1 MVRKRKAANGVRTN
15 VRKKSNKLE
24 RVKSKKV
31 IKGKKKTRLV
41 KKIFKREEK
50 RELPRSFQELLEERI
65 ASNKIAFVNAPAIQ
79 DILYNATPTLRQLAY
94 NSGFSF
100 GKALYEKSDKSIGK
114 LADVLQ
120 AAGFKNILYYPFE
133 DKAIIKV
140 KPESSYNIG
149 KEVHVFESGIIAGY
163 MSAASGKIIHV
174 NERRCAFNGANAC
187 EFVAEPIASVKIEED
202 YDENVV
208 ENLAQVLSKSDSKLS
223 QEYILFSL
231 LPLMKEPVKS
241 EISKLFYAAGSFL
254 GKSNPNIDEI
264 AEKFG
269 VIARKRG
276 NGILFSYA
284 PANSMKGF
292 VDLSAAFFAGLAK
305 SIYNKGVEIKE
316 SLSGNAYR
324 VYIKPQA

>member
-1 MVRKRKAANGVRTN
+1 MVRKKKAANG
-15 VRKKSNKLE
+15 VRKKSNKLV
-24 RVKSKKV
+24 RVKGKEV
-31 IKGKKKTRLV
+31 IKGKKKTRLA
-41 KKIFKREEK
+41 KKTFKREEK
-50 RELPRSFQELLEERI
+50 RGLPRSFQELLEERL

-79 DILYNATPTLRQLAY
+79 DILYNATPTLRQIAY

-100 GKALYEKSDKSIGK
+100 GKALYERSDKSIGK
-114 LADVLQ
+114 LVDVLH

-133 DKAIIKV
+133 DKAVIKV
-140 KPESSYNIG
+140 KQESSYNIN
-149 KEVHVFESGIIAGY
+149 KEVHIFESGIIAGY
-163 MSAASGKIIHV
+163 MSAASGKIIYV
-174 NERRCAFNGANAC
+174 NERRCVFGGANVC
-187 EFVAEPIASVKIEED
+187 EFVAEPIASVKMEED

-223 QEYILFSL
+223 QEYMLFSL

-254 GKSNPNIDEI
+254 GKSNPNIDKM

-276 NGILFSYA
+276 NGIMLSYA
-284 PANSMKGF
+284 PTNSMKGF

-305 SIYNKGVEIKE
+305 SVYNKGVEIKE
-316 SLSGNAYR
+316 SLSGNGYK
-324 VYIKPQA
+324 VYIKPQV

>member
-1 MVRKRKAANGVRTN
+1 MVRKKKATNG
-15 VRKKSNKLE
+15 VRKKSNKLV
-24 RVKSKKV
+24 RVKGKEV
-31 IKGKKKTRLV
+31 IKGKKKTRLA
-41 KKIFKREEK
+41 KKTFKREEK
-50 RELPRSFQELLEERI
+50 RGLPRSFQELLEERI

-79 DILYNATPTLRQLAY
+79 DILYNATPTLRQIAY

-100 GKALYEKSDKSIGK
+100 GKALYERSDKSIGK
-114 LADVLQ
+114 LVDVLH

-133 DKAIIKV
+133 DKAVIKV
-140 KPESSYNIG
+140 KQESSYNIN
-149 KEVHVFESGIIAGY
+149 KEVHIFESGIIAGY
-163 MSAASGKIIHV
+163 MSAASGKIIYV
-174 NERRCAFNGANAC
+174 NERRCVFNGANLC

-223 QEYILFSL
+223 QEYMLFSL

-254 GKSNPNIDEI
+254 GKSNPNIDKI

-276 NGILFSYA
+276 NGILLSYA
-284 PANSMKGF
+284 PTNSMKGF
-292 VDLSAAFFAGLAK
+292 VDLSAAFFAGWAK
-305 SIYNKGVEIKE
+305 RVYNKGVEIKE
-316 SLSGNAYR
+316 SLSGNAYK
-324 VYIKPQA
+324 VYIKPQV

>member
-1 MVRKRKAANGVRTN
+1 MVRKKKAANG
-15 VRKKSNKLE
+15 VRKKSNKLV
-24 RVKSKKV
+24 RVKGKEV
-31 IKGKKKTRLV
+31 IKGKKKTRLA
-41 KKIFKREEK
+41 KKTFKREEK
-50 RELPRSFQELLEERI
+50 RGLPRSFQELLEERI

-79 DILYNATPTLRQLAY
+79 DILYNATPTLRQIAY

-100 GKALYEKSDKSIGK
+100 GKALYERSDKSIGK
-114 LADVLQ
+114 LVDVLH

-133 DKAIIKV
+133 DKAVIKV
-140 KPESSYNIG
+140 KQESSYNIN
-149 KEVHVFESGIIAGY
+149 KEVHIFESGIIAGY
-163 MSAASGKIIHV
+163 MSAASGKIIYV
-174 NERRCAFNGANAC
+174 NERRCVFGGANVC
-187 EFVAEPIASVKIEED
+187 EFVAEPIASVKMEED

-223 QEYILFSL
+223 QEYMLFSL

-254 GKSNPNIDEI
+254 GKSNPNIDKM

-276 NGILFSYA
+276 NGIMLSYA
-284 PANSMKGF
+284 PTNSMKGF

-305 SIYNKGVEIKE
+305 SVYNKGVEIKE
-316 SLSGNAYR
+316 SLSGNGYK
-324 VYIKPQA
+324 VYIKPQV

>member
-1 MVRKRKAANGVRTN
+1 MVRKRKATNGVRTN

-24 RVKSKKV
+24 IVKNKKV
-31 IKGKKKTRLV
+31 IKGKKKIRLV

-50 RELPRSFQELLEERI
+50 KELPRSFQELLEERI
-65 ASNKIAFVNAPAIQ
+65 ANNKIAFVNAAAIQ

-114 LADVLQ
+114 LVDVLH

-140 KPESSYNIG
+140 KPESSYNIN
-149 KEVHVFESGIIAGY
+149 KEVHIFESGIIAGY
-163 MSAASGKIIHV
+163 MSAASSKIIHV
-174 NERRCAFNGANAC
+174 NERRCAFNGADVC

-223 QEYILFSL
+223 QEYMLFSL

-254 GKSNPNIDEI
+254 GKSNPNIDKI

-276 NGILFSYA
+276 NGILLSYA
-284 PANSMKGF
+284 PTNSMKGF

-305 SIYNKGVEIKE
+305 SVYNKGVEIKE

>member
-1 MVRKRKAANGVRTN
+1 MVEKKKAANGVRTN
-15 VRKKSNKLE
+15 VRKKPNRLE
-24 RVKSKKV
+24 KVKSKKV
-31 IKGKKKTRLV
+31 MNGKKKIRLA

-65 ASNKIAFVNAPAIQ
+65 ASNKITFVNTPAIQ
-79 DILYNATPTLRQLAY
+79 DILYNATPTLRQIAY

-114 LADVLQ
+114 LIDVLQ

-133 DKAIIKV
+133 DKAIIRV
-140 KPESSYNIG
+140 KPESSYDIG
-149 KEVHVFESGIIAGY
+149 KEVHIFESGIIAGY
-163 MSAASGKIIHV
+163 MSAASGKIIYV
-174 NERRCAFNGANAC
+174 NERRCTFSGADVC
-187 EFVAEPIASVKIEED
+187 EFVAEPMASVKIEED

-208 ENLAQVLSKSDSKLS
+208 KNLAQVLSKSDSKLS
-223 QEYILFSL
+223 QEYMLFSL

-254 GKSNPNIDEI
+254 GKSNPSIDKI

-276 NGILFSYA
+276 NVILLSYA
-284 PANSMKGF
+284 PTNSMKGF
-292 VDLSAAFFAGLAK
+292 VDLSTAFFAGLAK
-305 SIYNKGVEIKE
+305 SVYNKGVKIKE
-316 SLSGNAYR
+316 SLSGNAYK

>member
-1 MVRKRKAANGVRTN
+1 MVKKKKAANGVRTN
-15 VRKKSNKLE
+15 VRKKPNRLE
-24 RVKSKKV
+24 KVKSKKV
-31 IKGKKKTRLV
+31 MNGKKKTRLA

-65 ASNKIAFVNAPAIQ
+65 ASNKITFVNTPAIQ
-79 DILYNATPTLRQLAY
+79 DILYNATPTLRQIAY

-114 LADVLQ
+114 LVDVLQ

-133 DKAIIKV
+133 DKAIIRV
-140 KPESSYNIG
+140 KPESSYDIG
-149 KEVHVFESGIIAGY
+149 KEVHIFESGIIAGY
-163 MSAASGKIIHV
+163 MSAASGKIIYV
-174 NERRCAFNGANAC
+174 NERRCTFSGADVC
-187 EFVAEPIASVKIEED
+187 EFVAEPMASVKIEED
-202 YDENVV
+202 YDGNVV
-208 ENLAQVLSKSDSKLS
+208 KNLAQVLSKSDSKLS
-223 QEYILFSL
+223 QEYMLFSL

-254 GKSNPNIDEI
+254 GKSNPSIDKI

-276 NGILFSYA
+276 NGILLSYA
-284 PANSMKGF
+284 PTNSMKGF
-292 VDLSAAFFAGLAK
+292 VDLSTAFFAGLAK
-305 SIYNKGVEIKE
+305 SVYNKGVKIKE
-316 SLSGNAYR
+316 SLSGNAYK